1 MENSHS
7 GTSPFIFL
15 VSFGLPAGTFKTTG
29 VLFLTNSS
37 VRAFWF
43 ITKDSGETIIIQPSS
58 VILGSSLPARE

>member
-15 VSFGLPAGTFKTTG
+15 VSFGLPAGTCKNAG
-29 VLFLTNSS
+29 VLFLMNSF

-43 ITKDSGETIIIQPSS
+43 ITKDSGETITI
-58 VILGSSLPARE
+58 